1 MKSLLDDGLKMT
13 VSFVVI
19 AILVRWGWTI
29 FRPFAVWLVIGGVG
43 FLALRYGVY
52 RYRRW

>member
-1 MKSLLDDGLKMT
+1 VKSLLDDGLKMA

-19 AILVRWGWTI
+19 AVLVRWGWSML
-29 FRPFAVWLVIGGVG
+29 RPFAVWLVIGGVG
-43 FLALRYGVY
+43 VLAFRYGVH